1 VVVERLQT
9 NLDQQL
15 ELLESLTTVVAQEQ
29 QLLCSGRIQGVV
41 LQGVTEQKSSILA
54 TLAYLDQTRLT
65 TEIAANLQAPYGEVQ
80 ELAMRW
86 QRILQLAENLQY
98 SNLHNGLLLQ
108 QHIEHNTQ
116 ALAVLNTRHGQ
127 SLYGPDGHSKGAS
140 LLGRKIGI

>member
-1 VVVERLQT
+1 MVERLQT

-15 ELLESLTTVVAQEQ
+15 ELLELLKTVVAQEQ
-29 QLLCSGRIQGVV
+29 QLLCSGRIQGTV

-65 TEIAANLQAPYGEVQ
+65 TEKTVNMKAPYSSMV
-80 ELAMRW
+80 ELAVRW
-86 QRILQLAENLQY
+86 QRMLELAESLQY

-108 QHIEHNTQ
+108 QHIEHNAQ
-116 ALAVLNTRHGQ
+116 ALAVLKTRYSQ

>member
-1 VVVERLQT
+1 MVDRLQT

-15 ELLESLTTVVAQEQ
+15 ELLESLKAVVAQEQ
-29 QLLCSGRIQGVV
+29 QLLCSGRIQGIV

-65 TEIAANLQAPYGEVQ
+65 TEKTVNIQAPYHQVA
-80 ELAMRW
+80 ELAVRW
-86 QRILQLAENLQY
+86 QRMLELAESLQY

-108 QHIEHNTQ
+108 QHIEYNTQ

-127 SLYGPDGHSKGAS
+127 SLYGPDGQSKGAS

>member
-1 VVVERLQT
+1 MVERLQI

-29 QLLCSGRIQGVV
+29 QLLCSGRIQGIV

-54 TLAYLDQTRLT
+54 TLAYLEQTRLT
-65 TEIAANLQAPYGEVQ
+65 AETAAKIHAPYSNNQ
-80 ELAMRW
+80 PLAERW
-86 QRILQLAENLQY
+86 QRMLQLAEHLQY

-116 ALAVLNTRHGQ
+116 ALAILNTRHGQ
-127 SLYGPDGHSKGAS
+127 SLYGPDGHAKGAS
-140 LLGRKIGI
+140 LLGRKIGV

>member
-1 VVVERLQT
+1 MVERLQT

-15 ELLESLTTVVAQEQ
+15 ELLESLKAVVAQEQ
-29 QLLCSGRIQGVV
+29 QLLCSGRIQGIV

-65 TEIAANLQAPYGEVQ
+65 TEKTVNIQAPYHKVA
-80 ELAMRW
+80 ELALRW
-86 QRILQLAENLQY
+86 QRMMELAESLQY
-98 SNLHNGLLLQ
+98 NNLHNGLLLQ
-108 QHIEHNTQ
+108 QHIEYNTQ

-127 SLYGPDGHSKGAS
+127 SLYGPDGQSKGAS

>member
-1 VVVERLQT
+1 MERLQT

-15 ELLESLTTVVAQEQ
+15 ELLESLTHVVAQEQ
-29 QLLCSGRIQGVV
+29 QLLCSGRIHGIV

-65 TEIAANLQAPYGEVQ
+65 TETTVDIQAPYTRIAT
-80 ELAMRW
+80 LAERW
-86 QRILQLAENLQY
+86 QRVLQITETLRY

-108 QHIEHNTQ
+108 QHIEHNNQ
-116 ALAVLNTRHGQ
+116 ALAILKTHHGK
-127 SLYGPDGHSKGAS
+127 SLYGPDGHAKGAN

>member
-1 VVVERLQT
+1 MVERLQT

-15 ELLESLTTVVAQEQ
+15 ELLESLKTVVAQEQ

-54 TLAYLDQTRLT
+54 TLAYLDQARLT
-65 TEIAANLQAPYGEVQ
+65 TQAAINVQAPYNQ
-80 ELAMRW
+80 AAALAERW
-86 QRILQLAENLQY
+86 QRILQLAEELHY
-98 SNLHNGLLLQ
+98 GNLHNGLLLQ

-127 SLYGPDGHSKGAS
+127 SLYGPDGQSKGAS

>member
-1 VVVERLQT
+1 MVERLQT

-15 ELLESLTTVVAQEQ
+15 ELLESLSTVVAQEQ
-29 QLLCSGRIQGVV
+29 QLLCSGRIQGIV

-54 TLAYLDQTRLT
+54 TLAYLDQVRRQT
-65 TEIAANLQAPYGEVQ
+65 TANIHAPYSGNDA
-80 ELAMRW
+80 LAVRW
-86 QRILQLAENLQY
+86 QRILQLADSLKY

>member
-1 VVVERLQT
+1 MVERLQI

-15 ELLESLTTVVAQEQ
+15 ELLESLTAVVAQEQ
-29 QLLCSGRIQGVV
+29 QLLCAGRIQGIV

-54 TLAYLDQTRLT
+54 TLAYLDKTRLT
-65 TEIAANLQAPYGEVQ
+65 AEADVKAHAPYPRHPA
-80 ELAMRW
+80 LAAKW
-86 QRILQLAENLQY
+86 QRMLQLAEGLQY

-127 SLYGPDGHSKGAS
+127 SLYGPDGQAKGAS
-140 LLGRKIGI
+140 LLGRKIGV

>member
-1 VVVERLQT
+1 MVERLQT

-15 ELLESLTTVVAQEQ
+15 ELLELLKTVVAQEQ
-29 QLLCSGRIQGVV
+29 QLLCSGRIQGTV

-65 TEIAANLQAPYGEVQ
+65 TEKTVNMKAPYSSMV
-80 ELAMRW
+80 ELAVRW
-86 QRILQLAENLQY
+86 QRMLELAESLQY

-108 QHIEHNTQ
+108 QHIEHNAQ
-116 ALAVLNTRHGQ
+116 ALAVLNTRYRQ

>member
-1 VVVERLQT
+1 MVERLQV

-29 QLLCSGRIQGVV
+29 QLLCAGRIQGIV

-54 TLAYLDQTRLT
+54 TLAYLDQIRLT
-65 TEIAANLQAPYGEVQ
+65 AESDVKVQAPYHRHPA
-80 ELAMRW
+80 LAERW
-86 QRILQLAENLQY
+86 QRMLQLAEGLQY

-116 ALAVLNTRHGQ
+116 ALTILNTCHGK
-127 SLYGPDGHSKGAS
+127 SLYGPDGQAKGAS
-140 LLGRKIGI
+140 LLGRKIGV

>member
-1 VVVERLQT
+1 MVERLQI

-15 ELLESLTTVVAQEQ
+15 VLLESLTTVVAQEQ
-29 QLLCSGRIQGVV
+29 QLLCSGRIQGIV

-65 TEIAANLQAPYGEVQ
+65 AETAAKIHSPYSGNQA
-80 ELAMRW
+80 LAERW
-86 QRILQLAENLQY
+86 QRMLQLAEHLQY

-127 SLYGPDGHSKGAS
+127 SLYGPDGHAKGAS
-140 LLGRKIGI
+140 LLGRKIGV